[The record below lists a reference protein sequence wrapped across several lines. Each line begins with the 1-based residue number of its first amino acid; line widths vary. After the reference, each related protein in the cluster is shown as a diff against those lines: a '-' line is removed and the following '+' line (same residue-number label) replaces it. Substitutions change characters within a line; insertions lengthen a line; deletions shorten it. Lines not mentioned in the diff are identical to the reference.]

1 MHPSPIMDCPL
12 ISSELQTVIDLVDK
26 SSVVALE
33 VYRRDFGVDYKSE
46 RDPVTEADR
55 RVNELLCNGL
65 QQLFP
70 DDRIIGEES
79 GFTGS
84 IAAAGRAWF
93 VDPVDGTKDF
103 IKKNGEWSIMV
114 GLVCDGLPVLGVVF
128 QAATGDMYYA
138 AAGQGCWIRTGTS
151 LRQLRVEDVED
162 PSDAVVVGSR
172 SHPDPHVASVM
183 AAMGL
188 SREYAHGSI
197 GCKLA
202 QIADRRAHAYF
213 NFSGRCHMW
222 DTAGPEAIL
231 REAGG
236 VLCDVNGDSIRY
248 YGDSTLVKQP
258 FVATVPAIQK
268 RLLPYFKG
276 RPELQEKS

>member
-1 MHPSPIMDCPL
+1 ML
-12 ISSELQTVIDLVDK
+12 NSSELQTVIELVDK
-26 SSVVALE
+26 SSLVALD
-33 VYRRDFGVDYKSE
+33 VYRRDFNVDYKSE

-55 RVNELLCNGL
+55 RVNELLCAGL
-65 QQLFP
+65 RERFP

-84 IAAAGRAWF
+84 IEPAGRAWF

-114 GLVCDGLPVLGVVF
+114 GLVCDGVPTLGVVF

-162 PSDAVVVGSR
+162 PADAMVVGSR

-183 AAMGL
+183 RAIGL
-188 SREYAHGSI
+188 TREYAHGSI

-202 QIADRRAHAYF
+202 QIADQRAHAYF

-236 VLCDVNGDSIRY
+236 ILCDTNGDSIRY
-248 YGDSTLVKQP
+248 YGPSTLVRQP
-258 FVATVPAIQK
+258 FVASTPALHRQMM
-268 RLLPYFKG
+268 PYLKS
-276 RPELQEKS
+276 RPELQEKP